1 MAMTL
6 RLDEKVDA
14 LLTQVAEAHGIS
26 KQQAVVDAIERY
38 LMDNQQKVIAKEAF
52 DLVLTRDAK
61 LLEKLSDA

>member
-1 MAMTL
+1 MTL